1 MKGLDAVSGI
11 GMSGMQDMDKLTDWI
26 ANSKLDPNDPS
37 NAALMYL
44 MRVNIFI
51 ILNYYNI
58 EISGSATLV
67 LYTIYKGVRYEIV
80 QAQDNCYYL
89 LLHRDYL

>member
-58 EISGSATLV
+58 EISGSATLL
-67 LYTIYKGVRYEIV
+67 LYTIY
-80 QAQDNCYYL
+80 
-89 LLHRDYL
+89 